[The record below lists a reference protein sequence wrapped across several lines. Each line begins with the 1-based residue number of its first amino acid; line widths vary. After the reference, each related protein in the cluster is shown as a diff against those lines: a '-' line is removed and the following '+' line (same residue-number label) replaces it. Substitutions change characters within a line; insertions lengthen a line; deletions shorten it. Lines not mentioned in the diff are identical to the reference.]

1 MKVRQA
7 TIQDVEFLVNSATTM
22 AFETEGKQLEKQTV
36 T

>member
-1 MKVRQA
+1 
-7 TIQDVEFLVNSATTM
+7 M